1 MKTLAQVRATN
12 ALASANQRG
21 MGLGQ
26 QGGNALSGFPML
38 IRSDGIL
45 SALAFAV
52 ERKPNGDRKQ
62 QGCFLIADAVAKHLS
77 CERLAVTEAEDP
89 DSLVDEL
96 AKAADAS
103 QLRRATA
110 EALAFLSYLK
120 RFVA

>member
-12 ALASANQRG
+12 ALASANQPG

-45 SALAFAV
+45 PALAFAV
-52 ERKPNGDRKQ
+52 ERKTNGDRKQ
-62 QGCFLIADAVAKHLS
+62 QGCFLIADAIAKHLS
-77 CERLAVTEAEDP
+77 SERLALTQADDP
-89 DSLVDEL
+89 DTLVDEL

-103 QLRRATA
+103 QLRRATT